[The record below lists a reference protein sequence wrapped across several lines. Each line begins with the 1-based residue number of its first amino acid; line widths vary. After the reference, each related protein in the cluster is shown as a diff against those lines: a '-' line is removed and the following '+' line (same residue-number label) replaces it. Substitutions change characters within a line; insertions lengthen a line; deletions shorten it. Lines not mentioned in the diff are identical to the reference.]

1 MNQIQ
6 SGKYTRH
13 HEGASM
19 KKSSNGKPILTA
31 ALALAVVGAV
41 SPSVQA
47 IEFSSG
53 EFTGNLDTTISYGAS
68 WRLKDYDPT
77 LVGKQANDP
86 LVFNYDKLAQ

>member
-1 MNQIQ
+1 MNRSSFVKKAL
-6 SGKYTRH
+6 SG
-13 HEGASM
+13 
-19 KKSSNGKPILTA
+19 
-31 ALALAVVGAV
+31 ALALALLGAA
-41 SPSVQA
+41 STSVQA